1 MNSFRSYLTGFI
13 LFLLGLNAAFALDT
27 VSATAPGPDEA
38 LKRLIEG
45 NQRFVAGAAQH
56 PDSSAE
62 RRTEVAAGQH
72 PIAIVLCC
80 ADSRV
85 GPEVVFDQGLGDIFV
100 LRNAGNILDDHTIGS
115 IEYAV
120 EHLAAPLIVVVGHER
135 CGAVTAAVNG
145 GELPGHIHSIVD
157 AIAPAIVSAKA
168 EAGDKVDNSVR
179 ANAVYV
185 AGILRRIGPIVGE
198 AVQAGKVK
206 VVAARYDLDSGVV
219 EVLK

>member
-1 MNSFRSYLTGFI
+1 MNSFRSSLTGFI
-13 LFLLGLNAAFALDT
+13 LFLLGLTA
-27 VSATAPGPDEA
+27 VSASNTVNPSAPGPDEA
-38 LKRLIEG
+38 LQRLVDG
-45 NQRFVAGAAQH
+45 NHRFATGTAQH

-120 EHLAAPLIVVVGHER
+120 EHLAAPLIIVVGHER

-145 GELPGHIHSIVD
+145 GKAPGHIHSIVD
-157 AIAPAIVSAKA
+157 AITPAIASAKS
-168 EAGDKVDNSVR
+168 EAGDTVDNSVR
-179 ANAVYV
+179 ANARYV
-185 AGILRRIGPIVGE
+185 AGLLRRIGPIVGE

-206 VVAARYDLDSGVV
+206 VVAARYDLDSGIV